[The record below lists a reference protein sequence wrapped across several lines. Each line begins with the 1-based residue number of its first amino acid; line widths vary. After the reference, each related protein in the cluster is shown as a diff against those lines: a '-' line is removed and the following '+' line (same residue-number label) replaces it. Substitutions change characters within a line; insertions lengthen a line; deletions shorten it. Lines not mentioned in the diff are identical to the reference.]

1 MRIIITDGSTEIKYK
16 KTQFT
21 PINAPPTTY
30 YVPEYAQDRPAA
42 RTILRGFMY
51 EQLTH
56 SFVQHVCANYPGKSM
71 IHAGTFFGDMLPSFS
86 AANANGKV
94 YAFEPVLENYFL
106 ANMCVQT
113 NKLDNVSLF
122 NGALS
127 NEVGTLLIDTVLQE
141 KHAGGASKISNTG
154 LVCTSYT
161 IDMFSIND
169 LVLIHLDV
177 EGWEARAL
185 QGAMKTLKKQRPI
198 LALEDYNVTCMELL
212 EELNYELIGELPG
225 IKLWV
230 PSDNPDYI
238 KTINEFLARERA
250 RGTLQS

>member
-21 PINAPPTTY
+21 PINQAPTTY

-42 RTILRGFMY
+42 RTVLRGFMY

-56 SFVQHVCANYPGKSM
+56 SFVQTVCRLYPGKSI

-86 AANANGKV
+86 QANASGKV

-113 NKLDNVSLF
+113 NKLANVSLF

-127 NEVGTLLIDTVLQE
+127 NEVGTLLIDTVLNEQ
-141 KHAGGASKISNTG
+141 HAGGASKISNTG

-161 IDMFSIND
+161 IDMFDIKD
-169 LVLIHLDV
+169 IMLIHLDV

-185 QGAMKTLKKQRPI
+185 QGAMKTLKKYKPM
-198 LALEDYNVTCMELL
+198 LALEDYNVSCMELL
-212 EELNYELIGELPG
+212 KDLEYKFIGEIPG
-225 IKLWV
+225 IKLWA
-230 PSDNPDYI
+230 PIDNPDYI
-238 KTINEFLARERA
+238 NTITEFLNRTDE
-250 RGTLQS
+250 GTLAD